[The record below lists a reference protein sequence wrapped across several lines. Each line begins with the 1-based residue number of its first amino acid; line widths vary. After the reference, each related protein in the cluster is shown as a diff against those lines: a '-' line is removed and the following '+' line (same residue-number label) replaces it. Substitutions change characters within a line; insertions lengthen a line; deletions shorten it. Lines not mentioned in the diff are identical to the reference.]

1 MTTLPP
7 AGVKKFPEDSLENK
21 VYSIVESFKEN
32 IPIMNDRYRLGYNL
46 YKFVTGEGDPPE
58 ISVKNSKLHLE
69 NITEAELA
77 TKISEKL
84 KEITNKN

>member
-21 VYSIVESFKEN
+21 VYSIVESFKDN
-32 IPIMNDRYRLGYNL
+32 IPVMNDRYRLGYNL
-46 YKFVTGEGDPPE
+46 YKLVTGEGDPPE
-58 ISVKNSKLHLE
+58 VIVKNSKLHLE

-77 TKISEKL
+77 KKLSEKL
-84 KEITNKN
+84 KDLTGKN

>member
-21 VYSIVESFKEN
+21 VYSIVESFKDN
-32 IPIMNDRYRLGYNL
+32 IPVMNDRYRLGYNL
-46 YKFVTGEGDPPE
+46 YKLVTGEGDPPE
-58 ISVKNSKLHLE
+58 VIVKNSKLHLE

-77 TKISEKL
+77 KKLSEKL
-84 KEITNKN
+84 KDLTDKN

>member
-58 ISVKNSKLHLE
+58 ITVKNTKLHLE
-69 NITEAELA
+69 NITEPELA
-77 TKISEKL
+77 EKL
-84 KEITNKN
+84 SERLKELTGKN